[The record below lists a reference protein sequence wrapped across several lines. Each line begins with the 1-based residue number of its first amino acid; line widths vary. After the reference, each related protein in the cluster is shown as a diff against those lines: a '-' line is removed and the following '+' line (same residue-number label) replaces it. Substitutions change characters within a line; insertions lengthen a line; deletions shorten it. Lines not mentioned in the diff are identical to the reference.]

1 MSPHENGHSLLPAFL
16 TGVRRGFTFVL
27 FPMLAG
33 IAFGVVASA
42 VGMLVGQL
50 VVFLWVKFR
59 PAREGAYERVEDLE
73 EKDDELPAYEDV
85 EARDVKENE
94 KA

>member
-1 MSPHENGHSLLPAFL
+1 MSPHEDGHSLVLAFL

-59 PAREGAYERVEDLE
+59 PAREGGYERVEDV

>member
-1 MSPHENGHSLLPAFL
+1 MSHEHHSLVLSFL

-73 EKDDELPAYEDV
+73 EKDQLPAYEDV
-85 EARDVKENE
+85 EARDVNENE